1 MWILNP
7 DLGVSLAALNLE
19 ESSNAIGNSYLLHI
33 PPLKM
38 YRVLIFMRKMKMR
51 MVIITLYYFNLCFIS
66 RLDRYNIA
74 TSNLKVDFRY
84 IASFINEF

>member
-38 YRVLIFMRKMKMR
+38 YRVLIFTRKMKMR
-51 MVIITLYYFNLCFIS
+51 MVIIILYY
-66 RLDRYNIA
+66 
-74 TSNLKVDFRY
+74 LKDEDENGNYYTLLF
-84 IASFINEF
+84 

>member
-51 MVIITLYYFNLCFIS
+51 MVIIILYY
-66 RLDRYNIA
+66 
-74 TSNLKVDFRY
+74 LKDEDENGNYYTLLF
-84 IASFINEF
+84 